1 MGGGGGGGERGTV
14 EPSGGQSLT
23 TNPRAPTPQLGP
35 RNLHGLR
42 LSHLGQ
48 LLAEPLVLLTEFTEG
63 LGSFAPTVLLL

>member
-1 MGGGGGGGERGTV
+1 MVVVGGARGEQWSPQVAKASTPIPGH
-14 EPSGGQSLT
+14 PP
-23 TNPRAPTPQLGP
+23 PRLGP